1 MRGMKPVDL
10 IGVASGIGGADAA
23 CAQAPARLKAAG
35 LEDILRRSGIDA
47 SWSEPLEPKR
57 GLGSAGALAAL
68 CDQLAARTADSVRAG
83 RFPCV
88 IGGDH
93 SCAVGTWNGVARA
106 LKPKGALGLIWID
119 AHMDSHTPRSSPS
132 GRAHGMPLAALLGQF
147 DHSLDGLADGVL
159 LPRHT
164 CLVGVRSFEAAE
176 AELLS
181 RLGVTVSGIEEVA
194 RRGLA
199 QVMEDAVAVVGD
211 GTAGYG
217 VTLDL
222 DALDP
227 REAGAV
233 ATPASFGLHG
243 EALAHALSRIARDE
257 RFAAFEL
264 AEYCPRLDHD
274 GASERVILRLLRAVL
289 GGTAQNPQVIADALQ
304 AA

>member
-1 MRGMKPVDL
+1 M
-10 IGVASGIGGADAA
+10 
-23 CAQAPARLKAAG
+23 
-35 LEDILRRSGIDA
+35 
-47 SWSEPLEPKR
+47 
-57 GLGSAGALAAL
+57 L
-68 CDQLAARTADSVRAG
+68 CDRLAQRTGESVRAG

-106 LKPKGALGLIWID
+106 LKANGPLGLIWID
-119 AHMDSHTPRSSPS
+119 AHMDSHTPRTSPS
-132 GRAHGMPLAALLGQF
+132 GRPHGMPLAALLGQF

-159 LPRHT
+159 LPRHV
-164 CLVGVRSFEAAE
+164 CLVGVRSFETSE
-176 AELLS
+176 AELLAK
-181 RLGVTVSGIEEVA
+181 LGVTVFGIEEVV

-199 QVMEDAVAVVGD
+199 QVMDDAIAIASD

-227 REAGAV
+227 REAAAV

-243 EALAHALSRIARDE
+243 AALARAFARISRDPRLM
-257 RFAAFEL
+257 AFEL

-274 GASERVILRLLRAVL
+274 GATERLVL
-289 GGTAQNPQVIADALQ
+289 GLLAAALGGAAEDPQVVADALK